1 MPRKHRIP
9 QPEAQD
15 HPSGLSL
22 ERIVFFSDAVMAIAI
37 TLLAIDLRVPEMT
50 ITAAAAELPRQLSE
64 LTPRIISFVISF
76 FVIGVYW
83 SGHHRYFEHIRRY
96 DNLLVA
102 LNMVFLFFIVL
113 MPFVA
118 GLLGHFPLLPLS
130 IAVYSG
136 AVAATGYAIGAVW
149 WYASHKHRLIE
160 PDLDLRYVHYT
171 NLIAVTVPTF
181 FLISIPFAFLSP
193 YAALA
198 IWWIGPLATRL
209 TLRVIMNRPKKVKS
223 KKVTV

>member
-1 MPRKHRIP
+1 MTRKNHTP
-9 QPEAQD
+9 QPGPQI
-15 HPSGLSL
+15 HPTDLSL

-50 ITAAAAELPRQLSE
+50 MAVAAAELPRQLTE
-64 LTPRIISFVISF
+64 LMPRIVSFVISF

-83 SGHHRYFEHIRRY
+83 SGHHRYFGHIRRY
-96 DNLLVA
+96 DSRLVV
-102 LNMVFLFFIVL
+102 LNMLFLFFIVV

-118 GLLGHFPLLPLS
+118 GLLGHFPLIPLS
-130 IAVYSG
+130 IAIYSA

-149 WYASHKHRLIE
+149 WYASHKRRLID
-160 PDLDLRYVHYT
+160 PDLDLRYIHYT

-209 TLRVIMNRPKKVKS
+209 ALRVIMNRPKTVKG
-223 KKVTV
+223 KKSII